1 MGCSHATRAAAGSKG
16 SNDSWASSPSS
27 QPKPGFRRTNTIEKG
42 LGDESL
48 DDDTTGSVSPAQDEH
63 SHDSR
68 ESTGSGSALSAYVG
82 QQPHIL
88 VLQSPSV
95 FGAGKSMRRGQS
107 CLEGLGGGSLIQG
120 VQGISMKG
128 AKSGPNQDC
137 YVVVRTN
144 DFSLYIV
151 CDGHGKS
158 GHEVSNF
165 VKDRFP
171 PLLLQDPRIGSSKM
185 KALMEDAFLQV
196 TKMIGEAYRTGIMD
210 AQKSGTTTTVVI
222 HDHKQK
228 ILTLSHVG
236 DSGAALAKGTSYKA
250 TYLTPDHK
258 PNLPKERRRIE
269 SSGGSVSYDGY
280 NYRVHKRSSSGPQLN
295 MSRSFGDLCLS
306 TSGVVSEPDVVQVKL
321 KGNEHFLLVCSDGV
335 WEFLSEQE
343 AVNIV
348 KDALKSSD
356 RESAARAL
364 ACAAADQWADR
375 DVGTVD
381 DITVVLVLLPQA
393 PTGEEISSFTT
404 TGGDWTGGGEMSRS
418 HSGDGSKGRKPGFRR
433 SDSTVSYV
441 ASASTSPTLS
451 PKTSPRIHPAKR
463 GGLKRSDSTVSACS
477 DASGGGKPKK
487 SALKRSESKLSEICK
502 SIEADASLAM
512 LAVGLSSHPVSTRSD
527 SSGDE
532 GSTKIC
538 KRIEIDASLALLA
551 AGLSSQPVSK
561 RIDRSGDESSTK
573 ADFGA
578 ESLKRSGGAEG
589 DTRHSDS
596 TTGTTP
602 SPHTAASDSDY
613 TAVDEQ
619 EELLAMDFDLTLL
632 AGAGPTSPT
641 VQRSVPTF
649 WRKDNF
655 V

>member
-1 MGCSHATRAAAGSKG
+1 M
-16 SNDSWASSPSS
+16 
-27 QPKPGFRRTNTIEKG
+27 EKG
-42 LGDESL
+42 LGDESP
-48 DDDTTGSVSPAQDEH
+48 DDYTPGSGYQMKDEH
-63 SHDSR
+63 SHDSP
-68 ESTGSGSALSAYVG
+68 SSAGSEKANALSAYVG
-82 QQPHIL
+82 QQPNIL

-95 FGAGKSMRRGQS
+95 FGAGKRMKRGQS
-107 CLEGLGGGSLIQG
+107 CLDGLGDGSLIQG

-128 AKSGPNQDC
+128 AKAGPNQDC
-137 YVVVRTN
+137 YAVVRTN

-165 VKDRFP
+165 VKDIFP

-196 TKMIGEAYRTGIMD
+196 TKMIGEAYRTGGMD

-269 SSGGSVSYDGY
+269 SAGGSVSYDGY

-306 TSGVVSEPDVVQVKL
+306 SSGVVSEPDTVQVKL

-348 KDALKSSD
+348 KDALKSGD
-356 RESAARAL
+356 KESAARAL
-364 ACAAADQWADR
+364 ACAASDQWAER

-393 PTGEEISSFTT
+393 PTGEENSGSIARNV
-404 TGGDWTGGGEMSRS
+404 WAGGGEVSSS
-418 HSGDGSKGRKPGFRR
+418 HSGDFSKGRKPGLRR

-441 ASASTSPTLS
+441 ASASASSPTLS
-451 PKTSPRIHPAKR
+451 PITSPRSHPAKR
-463 GGLKRSDSTVSACS
+463 GGLKGSDSPVSSCS
-477 DASGGGKPKK
+477 ESSPRGKGKK
-487 SALKRSESKLSEICK
+487 SALKRSESKVSEICK
-502 SIEADASLAM
+502 SIEID
-512 LAVGLSSHPVSTRSD
+512 D
-527 SSGDE
+527 SF
-532 GSTKIC
+532 
-538 KRIEIDASLALLA
+538 ALLA

-561 RIDRSGDESSTK
+561 SIDRSGHESSAK
-573 ADFGA
+573 ADRSESVGSESVKRNGSA
-578 ESLKRSGGAEG
+578 ECETNVSE
-589 DTRHSDS
+589 S
-596 TTGTTP
+596 TAGTAAT
-602 SPHTAASDSDY
+602 PHTAASHSDY

-619 EELLAMDFDLTLL
+619 EELMAMDFDLTLL
-632 AGAGPTSPT
+632 AGAGQTSRT
-641 VQRSVPTF
+641 IQRSVPTF